1 MVAPARQQDM
11 EKFGGMAEDLAL
23 ELPHLQQGTKRGGTG
38 GREEEPK
45 RRKDGDEEEL
55 RLGRDI
61 EEVFGV
67 EGVTGKVERLLGGKL
82 GEAVVQDRGQVLRVL
97 FHASQVWVGA
107 ASDRP
112 LLAVWPL
119 ADLATL
125 LPVGQQVRLNAR
137 RREDGELEATALWEH
152 RYPWTPPPGY
162 RCSAL
167 VSQLDLQAREQ
178 RFKVTGRPQ
187 HHTNPLSGAA
197 DTAVSAREERG
208 QIPLQ
213 YDALVKEAAAATKAT
228 EAAEGETAAAD
239 TVETVGRTVSREE
252 ARLAR
257 EQVPAAEEPGGG
269 LAPRRRSRRQASADA
284 DVANRATSRS
294 PSFGSMGSARTKRP
308 LSRSPSAPRGRCR
321 ISPDPQPGPSTE
333 GWGVVRVSLL
343 VQ

>member
-61 EEVFGV
+61 REVFGV

-97 FHASQVWVGA
+97 FHASQVSPPHLQPSSTEPAPWLTLAQVWVGA

-125 LPVGQQVRLNAR
+125 LPVGQQVKYPIENINATHQ
-137 RREDGELEATALWEH
+137 LH
-152 RYPWTPPPGY
+152 F
-162 RCSAL
+162 CS
-167 VSQLDLQAREQ
+167 
-178 RFKVTGRPQ
+178 
-187 HHTNPLSGAA
+187 
-197 DTAVSAREERG
+197 
-208 QIPLQ
+208 
-213 YDALVKEAAAATKAT
+213 
-228 EAAEGETAAAD
+228 
-239 TVETVGRTVSREE
+239 
-252 ARLAR
+252 
-257 EQVPAAEEPGGG
+257 QVAGGG
-269 LAPRRRSRRQASADA
+269 KYP
-284 DVANRATSRS
+284 
-294 PSFGSMGSARTKRP
+294 K
-308 LSRSPSAPRGRCR
+308 
-321 ISPDPQPGPSTE
+321 
-333 GWGVVRVSLL
+333 
-343 VQ
+343 